1 MRTSGAAAGPRA
13 RAARPVGARGRG
25 SDENTPCGRNGLCPY
40 RLLVYPHERNVFLTS
55 CPIQTLQNP
64 DLQSDNVA
72 VSMQMRAFAARRG
85 RSVDTPYR
93 TTHAL

>member
-1 MRTSGAAAGPRA
+1 MRTRRA
-13 RAARPVGARGRG
+13 DGTVCVRIDC
-25 SDENTPCGRNGLCPY
+25 SFILMKGL
-40 RLLVYPHERNVFLTS
+40 LFLTS

-85 RSVDTPYR
+85 RSVDNPYR